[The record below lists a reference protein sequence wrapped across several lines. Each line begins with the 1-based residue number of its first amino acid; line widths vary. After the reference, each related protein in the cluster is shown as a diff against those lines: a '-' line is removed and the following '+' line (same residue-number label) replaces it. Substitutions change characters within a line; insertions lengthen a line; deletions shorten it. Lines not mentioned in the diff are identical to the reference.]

1 MAFLACLCSD
11 DPLVRYSGLYD
22 VWWDIDSAYWDTL
35 LMSCGGDETKA
46 AEIYYAEVQVDEAQM
61 LLDMQDAAKQAQELY
76 EQDDHPLE
84 QYQEVA
90 SDAADIGWDIQA
102 QLIEGVSYSDVV
114 KLIAEYYGDDAK

>member
-1 MAFLACLCSD
+1 
-11 DPLVRYSGLYD
+11 
-22 VWWDIDSAYWDTL
+22 
-35 LMSCGGDETKA
+35 MSCGGDETKA
-46 AEIYYAEVQVDEAQM
+46 AEIYFAEVQVDEAQM

-114 KLIAEYYGDDAK
+114 KLIAEYYGDDTK